1 MCNPKKD
8 FVIIKNNDKE
18 TFSVNNSKST
28 GIFDVI
34 SKVFTDAI
42 DNCKEI
48 RMKKDKTI
56 IYM

>member
-8 FVIIKNNDKE
+8 FTIIKDNSEE

-34 SKVFTDAI
+34 SKVFTEAM
-42 DNCKEI
+42 DNCKEVK
-48 RMKKDKTI
+48 MKKDKI
-56 IYM
+56 LIYM